1 MVKICFRIFVFVSL
15 LLSLGAW
22 ALASPIG
29 SDPDGQF
36 HLTSIWCGSGYSD
49 GQCEAPT
56 DESANLT
63 PKAINVPVAVALVA
77 NCYANKSD
85 ISSACSLTEL
95 NNHEMIQSQINNEG
109 RLYPNFYYFVASK
122 FVRQNVSQSALLI
135 RFFNILLFVLL
146 AIGIWKIAPRD
157 IRDGV
162 SLTLATFLIPLGL
175 FTIASNNGSSWTI
188 TGISFYWAFLVV
200 YLEST
205 DRRIWISAGFFSA
218 LSALMA
224 LGSRA
229 DGAVFVL
236 VSTVVGILIAMGRNL
251 KAVRLNWMRLIVPLV
266 IIPLSINSYLG
277 AGQSAAFASGLMGST
292 SIGRNPYAALFG
304 NLLRLPVFFM
314 GALGAPRSMGDLG
327 WLDTQMPELVSGFVL
342 FTVAGVIVF
351 SLKKRTRYES
361 LALII
366 CIFAML
372 LTPIAMLYMDN
383 AIVGELVQAR
393 YVLPLILLAMG
404 VLTSGVRVDTSSLMP
419 LKFRIIGGLFLS
431 IAYAVALHTNMRR
444 YITGNDVS
452 HWNLNKNLE
461 WWWKSGP
468 SPMTVWFFGTVSFMI
483 LITYLMNN
491 VGQTANR
498 NPLESTN
505 VLVSEGGLEDES
517 IVNNDLQVHLEHYL
531 HPGSPH
537 LSHSAPWKDFGLL
550 QLAYQML
557 TVINQPIQNHRAR

>member
-1 MVKICFRIFVFVSL
+1 MLNKILFRISIFVALLVSF
-15 LLSLGAW
+15 GAW
-22 ALASPIG
+22 ALASPVG

-49 GQCEAPT
+49 GQCEAPA
-56 DESANLT
+56 DESANLI

-85 ISSACSLTEL
+85 ISSACSITEL
-95 NNHEMIQSQINNEG
+95 NNHDMIQSQINNEG
-109 RLYPNFYYFVASK
+109 RLYPNIYYFVASK
-122 FVRQNVSQSALLI
+122 FVGQNVAQSALFI

-146 AIGIWKIAPRD
+146 AVGIWKTAPRD
-157 IRDGV
+157 IRDGI
-162 SLTLATFLIPLGL
+162 SLTLATFLIPLGI

-205 DRRIWISAGFFSA
+205 DRKIWVTAGFFTA
-218 LSALMA
+218 LSAVMA

-229 DGAVFVL
+229 DGAVYVL

-251 KAVRLNWMRLIVPLV
+251 TAVRSNWMRLIVPLV
-266 IIPLSINSYLG
+266 VLPLSISSYLG
-277 AGQSAAFASGLMGST
+277 AGQSAAFSSGLMGST
-292 SIGRNPYAALFG
+292 SIGRSPFSALFG

-327 WLDTQMPELVSGFVL
+327 WLDTPMPELVSGLVL
-342 FTVAGVIVF
+342 FTAAGVIVF
-351 SLKKRTRYES
+351 SLKNRSRFES
-361 LALII
+361 LALIL

-404 VLTSGVRVDTSSLMP
+404 VLTSGIRKDALSLMP
-419 LKFRIIGGLFLS
+419 RKFRIIGGLFLS

-444 YITGNDVS
+444 YITGNDIS
-452 HWNLNKNLE
+452 HWNLNKYLE

-468 SPMTVWFFGTVSFMI
+468 QPMTVWFFGTVSFMF

-491 VGQTANR
+491 VGRAENR
-498 NPLESTN
+498 NPLEYTN
-505 VLVSEGGLEDES
+505 VLVSEGGLEPPRSYD
-517 IVNNDLQVHLEHYL
+517 H
-531 HPGSPH
+531 
-537 LSHSAPWKDFGLL
+537 
-550 QLAYQML
+550 
-557 TVINQPIQNHRAR
+557 